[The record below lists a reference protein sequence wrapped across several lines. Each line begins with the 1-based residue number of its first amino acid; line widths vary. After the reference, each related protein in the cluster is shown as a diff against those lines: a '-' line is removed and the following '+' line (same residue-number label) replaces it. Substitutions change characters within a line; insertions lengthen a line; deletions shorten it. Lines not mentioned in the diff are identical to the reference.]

1 MVVRE
6 SITIA
11 APPDRV
17 WEVVMDPKCLA
28 KWVTIHR
35 SLGSSAPAPLGCG
48 DHVEQTLTL
57 RGVRMKVKWTVTELD
72 EDRRAVWEGRGPA
85 RARARS
91 TYEFRPDGD
100 GTRFDYEMEFQAPFG
115 PLGSAA
121 QSVLV
126 GGVPER
132 EARASLEKLKAL
144 IEKGRR

>member
-11 APPDRV
+11 APPERV
-17 WEVVMDPKCLA
+17 WAVVMDPQCLS

-35 SLGSSAPAPLGCG
+35 SLGTASPAPLGTG
-48 DHVEQTLTL
+48 DEIEQTLTL
-57 RGVRMKVKWTVTELD
+57 RGMRMHVNWTVTELD
-72 EDRRAVWEGRGPA
+72 ENRRAVWDGKGPA

-100 GTRFDYEMEFQAPFG
+100 GTRFDYEMEFHAPLG

-121 QSVLV
+121 NRVLV
-126 GGVPER
+126 GTTPAR
-132 EARASLEKLKAL
+132 EARASLKKLKAL
-144 IEKGRR
+144 VED

>member
-11 APPDRV
+11 APPERV
-17 WEVVMDPKCLA
+17 WEVVMDPQCLA

-35 SLGSSAPAPLGCG
+35 GLGSASPAPLGSG
-48 DHVEQTLTL
+48 DHVDQTLSL
-57 RGVRMKVKWTVTELD
+57 RGVRMKVKWTIAELD
-72 EDRRAVWEGRGPA
+72 ENRRAVWEGKGPA

-91 TYEFRPDGD
+91 TYEFQPDGE
-100 GTRFDYEMEFQAPFG
+100 GTRFDYEMEFNAPFG

-126 GGVPER
+126 GGTPER
-132 EARASLEKLKAL
+132 EARASLRKLKAL
-144 IEKGRR
+144 VER